1 MMSLSCSAKYV
12 PQLRVSLISRI
23 RLQDRFAVGRLELSV
38 ELISPYEPPQDC
50 IKDQMEPDHKL
61 LSLLNN

>member
-12 PQLRVSLISRI
+12 PQPRVSLISRI
-23 RLQDRFAVGRLELSV
+23 RFPDRFAVGRLELGV
-38 ELISPYEPPQDC
+38 ELISPHEPPQDR
-50 IKDQMEPDHKL
+50 IKDQMEPDHEL